1 MMPSKQYLNLIY
13 NYVDGWLVNKF
24 TGKVEGNL
32 KEKYVKILIEG
43 SYYYAHR
50 LIWCWH
56 YGYYPKYLDHI
67 DGNGFNNKIE
77 NLRECNQS
85 QNIANANYGDMRGI
99 EQRGG
104 SFRVRLKINGQR
116 ISYGSYQDLA
126 EAMKI
131 RDKAYREVFGE
142 FSFFG

>member
-1 MMPSKQYLNLIY
+1 MFTWEWLTETFVYE
-13 NYVDGWLVNKF
+13 DGWLYLRS
-24 TGKVEGNL
+24 TGKVRGTF
-32 KEKYVKILIEG
+32 KARYVKMTIQGRE
-43 SYYYAHR
+43 YYMHR
-50 LIWCWH
+50 LVWFYHNKTWPIQI
-56 YGYYPKYLDHI
+56 DHA

-116 ISYGSYQDLA
+116 ISYGSYQELA
-126 EAMKI
+126 EAMKV
-131 RDKAYREVFGE
+131 RNEAYLKAFGE